1 MRSLRGARY
10 ADVGVQHFFY
20 GELAMA
26 RAGASAA
33 FLTTPLDVVRTRHV
47 LWEGGARQALS
58 ATVAHIYAREGAVG
72 FWRGVL
78 PRTVYMAMGGRH
90 AGTYVYCG

>member
-1 MRSLRGARY
+1 M
-10 ADVGVQHFFY
+10 
-20 GELAMA
+20 
-26 RAGASAA
+26 
-33 FLTTPLDVVRTRHV
+33 RTRHV

-78 PRTVYMAMGGRH
+78 PRTVYMAMGGTLYL
-90 AGTYVYCG
+90 GTYSYCSAVLMRVFS